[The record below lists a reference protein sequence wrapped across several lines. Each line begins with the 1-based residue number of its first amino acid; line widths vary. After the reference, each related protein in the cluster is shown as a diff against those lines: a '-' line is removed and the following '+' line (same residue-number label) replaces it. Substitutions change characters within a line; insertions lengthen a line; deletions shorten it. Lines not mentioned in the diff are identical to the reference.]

1 MKNIFIHLISAK
13 SNMIGNF
20 VARNLLRTFF
30 SEIYSGIIWRRII
43 DEEEYDL
50 FLFYQIKY
58 DWRFPREKFS
68 EDLRFRE
75 FFWIHLTKIY

>member
-1 MKNIFIHLISAK
+1 MKNNIIHFISAN

-20 VARNLLRTFF
+20 VERILLKNFF
-30 SEIYSGIIWRRII
+30 SETYSAIIWRRII

-68 EDLRFRE
+68 EILLFRE